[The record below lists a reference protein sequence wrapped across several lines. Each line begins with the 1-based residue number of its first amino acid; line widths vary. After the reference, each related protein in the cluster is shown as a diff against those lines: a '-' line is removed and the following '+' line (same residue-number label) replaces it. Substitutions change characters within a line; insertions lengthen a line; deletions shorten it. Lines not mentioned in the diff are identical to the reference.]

1 MTLTTSREPVAILKA
16 ERPPAAAGAAVA
28 SSPSLSLLHV
38 LAWLVLAAVFTA
50 VALNYSLHRGKLRL
64 PARYDD
70 VAYLRDGL
78 AKLNLFY
85 GGGPKGL
92 ARGVYLKPPH
102 SPWATMVAFAG
113 YAIFGMHDWAPYAV
127 SGIIILGLL
136 AFADYLTRGVR
147 LWAKAAAF
155 CFVLS
160 VPIAAQGVY
169 EFRPDIA
176 VGLMTAVFIVL
187 IIERPVVRSS
197 SRYLVLC
204 GVLLGFTLLAK
215 TSVFPITLTFAA
227 SAVLA
232 ATLRDRILLG
242 AEVDARSIA
251 RAWGKIL
258 APAVFIPL
266 PFYLLNHRE
275 IYYYI
280 TVNALGEN
288 SDIWKLH
295 ASRTAH
301 LLYYLTGEGSEV
313 MLGRYFRL
321 MAWLLLAGVVAAC
334 IRRRKPE
341 VWRSACYI
349 FMLAVTYAVPTI
361 NPIKDRFLAVTFD
374 FLLIFVS
381 LLIIRECLTV
391 RAPAWLRGIY
401 AAALVLFVGAGV
413 WSDKWPIYLGA
424 VDGSVAAMRHRY
436 MGELYHG
443 IVSHDPDRAGTVLIG
458 VTGVCVNADSL
469 GYMADKDGLT
479 GIRFVSDFTDHNL
492 LDFQAAL
499 DGSNFVIIGDPNN
512 PEDNPQTPYS
522 AMLGQTLPMVRSRPD
537 FELIAVCSA
546 RAGKNYYL
554 YQHHLGRTG
563 TIVPHIR

>member
-1 MTLTTSREPVAILKA
+1 VTLTTTRKPVET
-16 ERPPAAAGAAVA
+16 ERAKKLPEAAGAAVA
-28 SSPSLSLLHV
+28 SSSSSSRSHV
-38 LAWLVLAAVFTA
+38 LAWLALAAIFTG
-50 VALNYSLHRGKLRL
+50 VVINYSLHRGKLAL

-85 GGGPKGL
+85 AGGPKGL
-92 ARGVYLKPPH
+92 ARGIYLNPPH
-102 SPWATMVAFAG
+102 SPWATVAAFAG
-113 YAIFGMHDWAPYAV
+113 FAIFGTHDWAPYAV
-127 SGIIILGLL
+127 NGIIVLGLL

-147 LWAKAAAF
+147 PWAKAAA
-155 CFVLS
+155 CYFVLS

-187 IIERPVVRSS
+187 IIERPLVRAS
-197 SRYLVLC
+197 SRYLLLC
-204 GVLLGFTLLAK
+204 GALLGLALLAK

-227 SAVLA
+227 SAVVA
-232 ATLRDRILLG
+232 ATIRDRMLFG
-242 AEVDARSIA
+242 AEANARSIA
-251 RAWGKIL
+251 GAWGRIL
-258 APAVFIPL
+258 APAVLIPL
-266 PFYLLNHRE
+266 PFYLLNFRE

-280 TVNALGEN
+280 TVNALGGN
-288 SDIWKLH
+288 SDIWKMH
-295 ASRTAH
+295 ASRAAH

-313 MLGRYFRL
+313 MLGQYFRL
-321 MAWLLLAGVVAAC
+321 MAWLFVGGVLAGC

-341 VWRSACYI
+341 VGRAAGYL

-381 LLIIRECLTV
+381 LLIIRECLMA

-401 AAALVLFVGAGV
+401 GTALVLFVAAGA
-413 WSDKWPIYLGA
+413 WSDKWPIYLGE
-424 VDGSVAAMRHRY
+424 VDAPVAEMRHRY
-436 MGELYHG
+436 MRELYQG
-443 IVSHDPDRAGTVLIG
+443 ILMHDPDRTGTVLIG

-479 GIRFVSDFTDHNL
+479 GLRFVGDFTDHNL

-499 DGSNFVIIGDPNN
+499 DQSNFVIIGDPSN
-512 PEDNPQTPYS
+512 PEDNPRTPFS
-522 AMLGQTLPMVRSRPD
+522 AMLDQTLPMVRSRRD
-537 FELIAVCSA
+537 FELIAVGA
-546 RAGKNYYL
+546 TRAGKNYFL
-554 YQHHLGRTG
+554 YQHHPRPTA
-563 TIVPHIR
+563 PAAPR